1 MSSDMQ
7 KVEVLENLCF
17 AAEGA
22 LMDLR
27 AMIEAADRG
36 EVWTVNAGTRLRIA
50 ALSKALSYA
59 ALARIGGAE

>member
-1 MSSDMQ
+1 MNNETNTMN
-7 KVEVLENLCF
+7 VLEDLCF
-17 AAEGA
+17 ASEGA

-36 EVWTVNAGTRLRIA
+36 EVWVVNAGTRLRIA

-59 ALARIGGAE
+59 ALARIDVA

>member
-1 MSSDMQ
+1 MKNETQ
-7 KVEVLENLCF
+7 KVDVLADLAF

-27 AMIEAADRG
+27 AMIEASNRG
-36 EVWTVNAGTRLRIA
+36 EVWTVNAGTRLRVK

-59 ALARIGGAE
+59 ALARIGDAA